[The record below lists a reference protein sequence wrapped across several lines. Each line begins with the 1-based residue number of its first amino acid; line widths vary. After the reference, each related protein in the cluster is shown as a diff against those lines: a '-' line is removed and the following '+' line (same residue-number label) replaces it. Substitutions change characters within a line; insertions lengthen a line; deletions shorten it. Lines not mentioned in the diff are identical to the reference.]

1 MPTNRR
7 IQRNEDGYSLVECLV
22 AGGLL
27 AGVLLSITGL
37 FAVGSNSVRSGRE
50 MTKATAIANAAME
63 QVLAWPYD
71 KVYAFAGAVPA
82 DQTKDWNT
90 DMANAAYAG
99 TPDDVADCTATAN
112 GWRDDIRS
120 QLARGILRYRVE
132 GIARLPQPLDPGLT
146 SFLNA
151 EFVRVTIT
159 VEWTEKGSRRREV
172 VFQELVL

>member
-1 MPTNRR
+1 MPSNRR
-7 IQRNEDGYSLVECLV
+7 IQRSEHGYSLVECLV

-37 FAVGSNSVRSGRE
+37 FAVGSNSVKSGRE

-71 KVYAFAGAVPA
+71 KVYGFAGAVPG

-90 DMANAAYAG
+90 DMANPAWAG
-99 TPDDVADCTATAN
+99 SPDDVADWTASAN
-112 GWRDDIRS
+112 GWRDDIRA
-120 QLARGILRYRVE
+120 QLAKGILRYRVE
-132 GIARLPQPLDPGLT
+132 GIARLPAALDPGLT
-146 SFLNA
+146 TFLNA
-151 EFVRVTIT
+151 EFVRVTVT
-159 VEWTEKGSRRREV
+159 VEWTEKGNRRREV